1 MTRAQIR
8 EKYGISMLESPSV
21 ANKELS
27 EKEAAEYEDCVSLL
41 LRTFDEIDENIE
53 KFCSRC
59 NYYRTTESNK
69 CDSVIHGCSY
79 GVNCRYIEKA
89 KGISKQKEISN

>member
-1 MTRAQIR
+1 MTRSQIR

-27 EKEAAEYEDCVSLL
+27 EKEAAEYEDCVSLH
-41 LRTFDEIDENIE
+41 LRMFDEIDENIE

-59 NYYRTTESNK
+59 KYYRTAESDK
-69 CDSVIHGCSY
+69 ST
-79 GVNCRYIEKA
+79 GVPTA
-89 KGISKQKEISN
+89 SAAGISRKPRGFPNKKK

>member
-1 MTRAQIR
+1 MTRSQIR

-27 EKEAAEYEDCVSLL
+27 EKEAAEYEDCVSLH
-41 LRTFDEIDENIE
+41 LRMFDEIDENIE

-59 NYYRTTESNK
+59 KYYRTAESDKVGYDLIQTDRKSTRLN
-69 CDSVIHGCSY
+69 SSHPSSS
-79 GVNCRYIEKA
+79 RMPSSA
-89 KGISKQKEISN
+89 

>member
-1 MTRAQIR
+1 MTRSQIR

-27 EKEAAEYEDCVSLL
+27 EKEAAEYEDCVSLH
-41 LRTFDEIDENIE
+41 LRMFDEIDENIE

-59 NYYRTTESNK
+59 KYYRTAESDK

-79 GVNCRYIEKA
+79 GVSFRYIEKA

>member
-21 ANKELS
+21 VNKELS

-53 KFCSRC
+53 KSVPDA
-59 NYYRTTESNK
+59 NITEPQSLTNA
-69 CDSVIHGCSY
+69 IP
-79 GVNCRYIEKA
+79 
-89 KGISKQKEISN
+89 

>member
-21 ANKELS
+21 VNKELS

-53 KFCSRC
+53 KFVPDA
-59 NYYRTTESNK
+59 NITEPQSLTNA
-69 CDSVIHGCSY
+69 IP
-79 GVNCRYIEKA
+79 
-89 KGISKQKEISN
+89 

>member
-8 EKYGISMLESPSV
+8 EKHGISMLESPSV

-27 EKEAAEYEDCVSLL
+27 EKEATEYENFVSSL
-41 LRTFDEIDENIE
+41 FDIADEIDENI
-53 KFCSRC
+53 KNFCFRC
-59 NYYRTTESNK
+59 KYYRTAESDK

-79 GVNCRYIEKA
+79 GVSCRYIDKS
-89 KGISKQKEISN
+89 KGISKQKISN

>member
-1 MTRAQIR
+1 MTRSQIR

-27 EKEAAEYEDCVSLL
+27 EKEAAEYEDCVSLH
-41 LRTFDEIDENIE
+41 LRMFDEIDENIE

-59 NYYRTTESNK
+59 KYYRTAESDK

-79 GVNCRYIEKA
+79 GVSCRYIEKA
-89 KGISKQKEISN
+89 KRNPKQNETKN

>member
-1 MTRAQIR
+1 MTRSQIR

-27 EKEAAEYEDCVSLL
+27 EKEAAEYEDCVSLH
-41 LRTFDEIDENIE
+41 LRMFDEIDENIE

-59 NYYRTTESNK
+59 KYYRTAESDK
-69 CDSVIHGCSY
+69 CDSVIHGST
-79 GVNCRYIEKA
+79 GVPTA
-89 KGISKQKEISN
+89 SAAGISRKPRGFPNKKK

>member
-59 NYYRTTESNK
+59 KYYRTAESDK
-69 CDSVIHGCSY
+69 CDSVIPRVFLRRQLQVYRESQGDFQTKR
-79 GVNCRYIEKA
+79 NK
-89 KGISKQKEISN
+89 

>member
-8 EKYGISMLESPSV
+8 EKYGISMLEPPSI
-21 ANKELS
+21 ANRKLS
-27 EKEAAEYEDCVSLL
+27 EKEASEFEDGILTLL
-41 LRTFDEIDENIE
+41 KMFDEIDENIE

-59 NYYRTTESNK
+59 KYYRTPESDK

-79 GVNCRYIEKA
+79 GVSCKYIEKS
-89 KGISKQKEISN
+89 KQISKQNKN

>member
-1 MTRAQIR
+1 MTRSQIR

-27 EKEAAEYEDCVSLL
+27 EKEAAEYEDCVSLH
-41 LRTFDEIDENIE
+41 LRMFDEIDENIE

-59 NYYRTTESNK
+59 KYYRTAESDK

-79 GVNCRYIEKA
+79 GVSCRYIA
-89 KGISKQKEISN
+89 VSYTHMTLPTT

>member
-8 EKYGISMLESPSV
+8 EKYGISMLESPSM

-27 EKEAAEYEDCVSLL
+27 EKEAAEYEDFVSSFLKMA
-41 LRTFDEIDENIE
+41 DEIDENID

-59 NYYRTTESNK
+59 KYYRTAESDK
-69 CDSVIHGCSY
+69 CDSVMHGCSY
-79 GVNCRYIEKA
+79 GVSCRYIEKA
-89 KGISKQKEISN
+89 KRNSKQNKN